1 MSDAFTSTVVE
12 FSTIVDR
19 RAGLRYVGRFMIA
32 PRDDFPSDFERRVTL
47 DFGPGGLL
55 SASSQFEYRPQQ
67 QTMAAAVAKACHG
80 DSHLIVEA
88 GTGVGKSLAYL
99 VPSILH
105 ALEQNRKALVSTH
118 TINLQEQLFY
128 KDIPLVQRLL
138 HPREV
143 KAVLLKG
150 RQNYLCPLRLQRAM
164 SHGGELFA
172 SHEQS
177 EMNRIWEWSQRTKD
191 GTLSDLDPA
200 PYPAVWLQVCSEPHV
215 CTPRTCGMGTECFYQ
230 NARKEAE
237 AAKVLVLN
245 HSLFFNFLAGVEDER
260 MERGYL
266 FHNDFI
272 IFDEAHTV
280 EAVAARHLG
289 LEVSHGSL
297 RYLLH
302 RLLHPKTQKG
312 IVAALRSGEAAKLV
326 QEAEDQTDLF
336 FDRLERSLDFKRAK
350 ELRIREPGL
359 AENTLDLPLTRL
371 YRNLADAARDIEDDV
386 FKAEVQ
392 EAARRVEAMR
402 VSVGEFLSQS
412 REDHVYWIEKYDK
425 RDTKLTFTA
434 APIDVAPQLRTLLFR
449 RENTAILTSATLSVG
464 DGLRYFV
471 NRIGGEDAA
480 TLQVDSPFDYARQMK
495 VYIPKKMPEP
505 AARDL
510 YEGALEKWIRHFVS
524 MTQGKAFV
532 LFTSYATMQKCADAL
547 ASFFRSEKIACLV
560 QGGSLPRHR
569 LLQKF
574 KEDRDS
580 VLFGTDSF
588 WQGVDVPGEAL
599 SNVILTRL
607 PFAVPDHPLTQ
618 AKCERIIAE
627 GGDAFRQ
634 YSLPEAILKFR
645 QGVGRLISTQSDKGI
660 IVILDNRVLTK
671 PYGKAF
677 LAVLP
682 KCPVEVV
689 E

>member
-1 MSDAFTSTVVE
+1 
-12 FSTIVDR
+12 
-19 RAGLRYVGRFMIA
+19 MIA
-32 PRDDFPSDFERRVTL
+32 PLNDFPSEFERQITL
-47 DFGPGGLL
+47 AFGPGGLL
-55 SASSQFEYRPQQ
+55 AKSKDFEYRPQQ
-67 QTMAAAVAKACHG
+67 QTMATAVARACQ
-80 DSHLIVEA
+80 DRSHLIVEA

-99 VPSILH
+99 VPAIFH
-105 ALEQNRKALVSTH
+105 ALAENRKALVSTH

-128 KDIPLVQRLL
+128 KDIPLVQKLL
-138 HPREV
+138 PTEF

-150 RQNYLCPLRLQRAM
+150 RQNYLCPRRLERAM

-172 SHEQS
+172 SREQE
-177 EMNRIWEWSQRTKD
+177 EMKRIWEWSHRTSD

-200 PYPAVWLQVCSEPHV
+200 PDPQVWLQVCSEPHV
-215 CTPRTCGMGTECFYQ
+215 CTARTCGMGTDCFYQ
-230 NARKEAE
+230 RARKEAE
-237 AAKVLVLN
+237 SAKILVLN
-245 HSLFFNFLAGVEDER
+245 HSLFFNFLAGAEGALE
-260 MERGYL
+260 ERGYL

-272 IFDEAHTV
+272 VFDEAHTL
-280 EAVAARHLG
+280 ESVAARHLG
-289 LEVSHGSL
+289 LDISHGSM

-302 RLLHPKTQKG
+302 RLFHPRTQKG
-312 IVAALRSGEAAKLV
+312 IVAALRSGDAMKLV
-326 QEAEDQTDLF
+326 LEAEEEADLF
-336 FDRLERSLDFKRAK
+336 FDRMERSLDFKRGK
-350 ELRIREPGL
+350 EIRLREPGV
-359 AENTLDLPLTRL
+359 AANSLDLPLARL
-371 YRNLADAARDIEDDV
+371 HRNLADAAREIEDEV

-392 EAARRVEAMR
+392 EAARRVEGLR
-402 VSVGEFLSQS
+402 VGIGEFIGQT
-412 REDHVYWIEKYDK
+412 RTDHVYWVERHEK
-425 RDTKLTFTA
+425 RDARLTLTA
-434 APIDVAPQLRTLLFR
+434 APIEVAAQLRKLLFR
-449 RENTAILTSATLSVG
+449 PDNTAIMTSATLAVG

-471 NRIGGEDAA
+471 NRIGGDEAA

-510 YEGALEKWIRHFVS
+510 YEGALAHWIRHFIS

-532 LFTSYATMQKCADAL
+532 LFTSYQTMQRLADTL
-547 ASFFRSEKIACLV
+547 ASFFRSEKIVCLV
-560 QGGSLPRHR
+560 QGGALPRHR

-618 AKCERIIAE
+618 AKCERIIAQ
-627 GGDAFRQ
+627 GGDAFREF
-634 YSLPEAILKFR
+634 SLPEALLKFR
-645 QGVGRLISTQSDKGI
+645 QGVGRLIRTQQDKGI
-660 IVILDNRVLTK
+660 VVILDNRILTK

-677 LAVLP
+677 LSVLP

>member
-1 MSDAFTSTVVE
+1 
-12 FSTIVDR
+12 
-19 RAGLRYVGRFMIA
+19 MIA
-32 PRDDFPSDFERRVTL
+32 PRDDFPSEFERQVNL
-47 DFGPGGLL
+47 AFGPGGLL
-55 SASSQFEYRPQQ
+55 SKSSQFEYRPQQ
-67 QTMAAAVAKACHG
+67 QTMASAVAKACQ
-80 DSHLIVEA
+80 DRTHLIVEA

-99 VPSILH
+99 VPSIFH
-105 ALEQNRKALVSTH
+105 ALAENRKALISTH
-118 TINLQEQLFY
+118 TINLQEQLFH
-128 KDIPLVQRLL
+128 KDIPLVQKLL
-138 HPREV
+138 PTEF

-172 SHEQS
+172 SREQD
-177 EMNRIWEWSQRTKD
+177 EMKRIWEWSIRTRD

-200 PYPAVWLQVCSEPHV
+200 PDPAVWLQVCSEPHV
-215 CTPRTCGMGTECFYQ
+215 CTPRTCGMGTDCFYQ
-230 NARKEAE
+230 RARKEAE
-237 AAKVLVLN
+237 SAKILVLN
-245 HSLFFNFLAGVEDER
+245 HSLFFNFLAGAEAALG
-260 MERGYL
+260 ERGYL
-266 FHNDFI
+266 FHNDFV
-272 IFDEAHTV
+272 IFDEAHTL
-280 EAVAARHLG
+280 ESVAARHLG
-289 LEVSHGSL
+289 LEISHGSL

-302 RLLHPKTQKG
+302 RLFHPRTQKG
-312 IVAALRSGEAAKLV
+312 IVAALHSGDAMKLV
-326 QEAEDQTDLF
+326 LEAEEEADMF
-336 FDRLERSLDFKRAK
+336 FDKLERSLDFKRGK
-350 ELRIREPGL
+350 ELRLREPGI
-359 AENTLDLPLTRL
+359 AENSLDLPLTRL
-371 YRNLADAARDIEDDV
+371 YRNLADAARDIEDEI

-392 EAARRVEAMR
+392 EAARRVEGLR
-402 VSVGEFLSQS
+402 VGLGEFLGQT
-412 REDHVYWIEKYDK
+412 REDHVYWVERYEK
-425 RDTKLTFTA
+425 RDTHLTLTA
-434 APIDVAPQLRTLLFR
+434 APIDVAPQLRKLLFR
-449 RENTAILTSATLSVG
+449 PDNTSIMTSATLAVG

-471 NRIGGEDAA
+471 NRVGGEDATA
-480 TLQVDSPFDYARQMK
+480 LQVDSPFDYARQMR
-495 VYIPKKMPEP
+495 VFIPKKMPEP
-505 AARDL
+505 SARDA
-510 YEGALEKWIRHFVS
+510 YESALAHWIKHFVS

-532 LFTSYATMQKCADAL
+532 LFTSYQTMQKLADTL
-547 ASFFRSEKIACLV
+547 ASFFRSEKIQCLV

-574 KEDRDS
+574 KADRDS

-634 YSLPEAILKFR
+634 FSLPEAILKFR
-645 QGVGRLISTQSDKGI
+645 QGVGRLIRTQQDKGI

-682 KCPVEVV
+682 KCPIEVV

>member
-1 MSDAFTSTVVE
+1 
-12 FSTIVDR
+12 
-19 RAGLRYVGRFMIA
+19 MIA
-32 PRDDFPSDFERRVTL
+32 PRTDFPSAFENEVNL
-47 DFGPGGLL
+47 AFGPGGLL
-55 SASSQFEYRPQQ
+55 SKSSQFEYRPQQ
-67 QTMAAAVAKACHG
+67 QTMASAVAKACQ
-80 DSHLIVEA
+80 DRTHLIVEA

-99 VPSILH
+99 VPSIFH
-105 ALEQNRKALVSTH
+105 ALAENRKALVSTH

-128 KDIPLVQRLL
+128 KDIPLVQKLL
-138 HPREV
+138 PTEF

-172 SHEQS
+172 SREQE
-177 EMNRIWEWSQRTKD
+177 EMKRIWEWSHRTRD

-200 PYPAVWLQVCSEPHV
+200 PDPQVWLQVCSEPHV
-215 CTPRTCGMGTECFYQ
+215 CTPRTCGLGTECFYQ
-230 NARKEAE
+230 RARREAE
-237 AAKVLVLN
+237 SARVLVLN
-245 HSLFFNFLAGVEDER
+245 HSLFFNFLAGAEAALSES
-260 MERGYL
+260 GYL

-272 IFDEAHTV
+272 IFDEAHTL
-280 EAVAARHLG
+280 ESEAARHLG
-289 LEVSHGSL
+289 LEISHGSL

-302 RLLHPKTQKG
+302 RLFHPRTQKG
-312 IVAALRSGEAAKLV
+312 IVAALHSGDAMKLV
-326 QEAEDQTDLF
+326 LEAEDETDMF
-336 FDRLERSLDFKRAK
+336 FDRLQRSLDFKRSK
-350 ELRIREPGL
+350 ELRPREPGI
-359 AENTLDLPLTRL
+359 AGNTLALPLTRL
-371 YRNLADAARDIEDDV
+371 YRVLADAARDIEDEV

-392 EAARRVEAMR
+392 EAARRVEGMR
-402 VSVGEFLSQS
+402 VGIGEFLSQS
-412 REDHVYWIEKYDK
+412 REDHVYWIERYEK
-425 RDTKLTFTA
+425 RDTHLTLTA
-434 APIDVAPQLRTLLFR
+434 APIDVAPQLRKLLFR
-449 RENTAILTSATLSVG
+449 PDNTAIMTSATLAVG

-480 TLQVDSPFDYARQMK
+480 TLQVDSPFDYQRQMR
-495 VYIPKKMPEP
+495 VFIPRKMPEP
-505 AARDL
+505 AAREV
-510 YEGALEKWIRHFVS
+510 YEESLARWIRHFVS

-532 LFTSYATMQKCADAL
+532 LFTSYSTMQKLAESL
-547 ASFFRSEKIACLV
+547 ASFFKSEKITCLV
-560 QGGSLPRHR
+560 QGGALPRHR
-569 LLQKF
+569 MLQKF
-574 KEDRDS
+574 KDDRDS

-634 YSLPEAILKFR
+634 FSLPEAILKFR
-645 QGVGRLISTQSDKGI
+645 QGVGRLIRTQQDKGI
-660 IVILDNRVLTK
+660 VVILDNRVLTK

>member
-1 MSDAFTSTVVE
+1 
-12 FSTIVDR
+12 
-19 RAGLRYVGRFMIA
+19 MIA
-32 PRDDFPSDFERRVTL
+32 PRDDFPSEFERRVNL
-47 DFGPGGLL
+47 AFGPGGLL
-55 SASSQFEYRPQQ
+55 SKSSQFEYRPQQ
-67 QTMAAAVAKACHG
+67 QTMASAVAKACQ
-80 DSHLIVEA
+80 DRTHLIVEA

-99 VPSILH
+99 VPSIFH

-128 KDIPLVQRLL
+128 KDIPLVQKLL
-138 HPREV
+138 PTEF

-172 SHEQS
+172 SREQE
-177 EMNRIWEWSQRTKD
+177 EMKRIWEWSTRTRD

-200 PYPAVWLQVCSEPHV
+200 PDPQVWLQVCSEPHV
-215 CTPRTCGMGTECFYQ
+215 CTPRICGLGTECFYQ
-230 NARKEAE
+230 RARKEADV
-237 AAKVLVLN
+237 AKILVLN
-245 HSLFFNFLAGVEDER
+245 HSLFFNFLAGAEGVLE
-260 MERGYL
+260 ERGYL

-272 IFDEAHTV
+272 IFDEAHTL
-280 EAVAARHLG
+280 EGVAARHLG
-289 LEVSHGSL
+289 LEISHGSL

-302 RLLHPKTQKG
+302 RLFHPRTQKG
-312 IVAALRSGEAAKLV
+312 VVAALRNNEAMKLV
-326 QEAEDQTDLF
+326 LEAEDETDLF
-336 FDRLERSLDFKRAK
+336 FDRLERSLDFKRGK
-350 ELRIREPGL
+350 ELRLREPGI
-359 AENTLDLPLTRL
+359 AENTLDLPLARL
-371 YRNLADAARDIEDDV
+371 YRNLADAARDIEDEV

-392 EAARRVEAMR
+392 EAARRVEGMR
-402 VSVGEFLSQS
+402 VGLGEFLGQT
-412 REDHVYWIEKYDK
+412 RKDHVYWIERYEK
-425 RDTKLTFTA
+425 RDTHLTLTA
-434 APIDVAPQLRTLLFR
+434 APIDVAPQLRKLLFR
-449 RENTAILTSATLSVG
+449 PDNTAIMTSATLAVG

-471 NRIGGEDAA
+471 NRVGGEDAA
-480 TLQVDSPFDYARQMK
+480 TLQVDSPFDYARQMR
-495 VYIPKKMPEP
+495 VFIPKKMPEP
-505 AARDL
+505 VARDA
-510 YEGALEKWIRHFVS
+510 YESALAHWIRHFIK

-532 LFTSYATMQKCADAL
+532 LFTSYQTMQKLADTL
-547 ASFFRSEKIACLV
+547 AAFFRSEKITCLV

-574 KEDRDS
+574 KDDRDS

-634 YSLPEAILKFR
+634 FSLPEAILKFR
-645 QGVGRLISTQSDKGI
+645 QGVGRLIRTQQDKGI
-660 IVILDNRVLTK
+660 VVILDNRVLTK

>member
-1 MSDAFTSTVVE
+1 
-12 FSTIVDR
+12 
-19 RAGLRYVGRFMIA
+19 MIA
-32 PRDDFPSDFERRVTL
+32 PLETFPSDFERQVTL
-47 DFGPGGLL
+47 AFGPGGLL
-55 SASSQFEYRPQQ
+55 ARSKDFEYRPQQ
-67 QTMAAAVAKACHG
+67 QSMATAVARACQNR
-80 DSHLIVEA
+80 SHLIVEA

-99 VPSILH
+99 VPAVFH
-105 ALEQNRKALVSTH
+105 ALEENRKALISTH
-118 TINLQEQLFY
+118 TINLQEQLFH
-128 KDIPLVQRLL
+128 KDIPLVQKLL
-138 HPREV
+138 PTEF

-150 RQNYLCPLRLQRAM
+150 RQNYLCPRRLERAM

-172 SHEQS
+172 NREQ
-177 EMNRIWEWSQRTKD
+177 EELKRIWEWSHRTRD

-200 PYPAVWLQVCSEPHV
+200 PDPQVWLQVCSEPHV
-215 CTPRTCGMGTECFYQ
+215 CTARTCGMGAECFYQ
-230 NARKEAE
+230 RARKEAE
-237 AAKVLVLN
+237 TAKVLVLN
-245 HSLFFNFLAGVEDER
+245 HSLFFNFLAGAETVNE
-260 MERGYL
+260 ERGYL

-272 IFDEAHTV
+272 IFDEAHTL
-280 EAVAARHLG
+280 ESVAARHLG
-289 LEVSHGSL
+289 LEISHGSL

-302 RLLHPKTQKG
+302 RLFHPRTQKG
-312 IVAALRSGEAAKLV
+312 IVAALRSGEAMKLV
-326 QEAEDQTDLF
+326 LEAEEEADLF
-336 FDRLERSLDFKRAK
+336 FDKLERSLDFKRGK
-350 ELRIREPGL
+350 ELRLREPGI

-371 YRNLADAARDIEDDV
+371 YRNLADAAREVEDEV

-392 EAARRVEAMR
+392 EAARRVEGLR
-402 VSVGEFLSQS
+402 VGLGEFISQK
-412 REDHVYWIEKYDK
+412 REDHVYWVERHEK
-425 RDTKLTFTA
+425 RDARLVLTA
-434 APIDVAPQLRTLLFR
+434 APIEVASQLRTLIFR
-449 RENTAILTSATLSVG
+449 PANTAIMTSATLAVG

-471 NRIGGEDAA
+471 NRIGGEEAE

-505 AARDL
+505 GAREI
-510 YEGALEKWIRHFVS
+510 YENALGHWIRHFVS

-532 LFTSYATMQKCADAL
+532 LFTSYQTMQRLADSL
-547 ASFFRSEKIACLV
+547 AHFFRSEKITCFV

-569 LLQKF
+569 MLQRF

-618 AKCERIIAE
+618 AKCERIIAQ
-627 GGDAFRQ
+627 GGDAFREF
-634 YSLPEAILKFR
+634 SLPEALLKFR
-645 QGVGRLISTQSDKGI
+645 QGVGRLIRTQQDKGI
-660 IVILDNRVLTK
+660 VVILDNRVLTK

-689 E
+689 DSAN

>member
-1 MSDAFTSTVVE
+1 
-12 FSTIVDR
+12 
-19 RAGLRYVGRFMIA
+19 
-32 PRDDFPSDFERRVTL
+32 
-47 DFGPGGLL
+47 
-55 SASSQFEYRPQQ
+55 
-67 QTMAAAVAKACHG
+67 
-80 DSHLIVEA
+80 
-88 GTGVGKSLAYL
+88 
-99 VPSILH
+99 
-105 ALEQNRKALVSTH
+105 
-118 TINLQEQLFY
+118 
-128 KDIPLVQRLL
+128 
-138 HPREV
+138 
-143 KAVLLKG
+143 
-150 RQNYLCPLRLQRAM
+150 
-164 SHGGELFA
+164 
-172 SHEQS
+172 
-177 EMNRIWEWSQRTKD
+177 
-191 GTLSDLDPA
+191 
-200 PYPAVWLQVCSEPHV
+200 VWLQVCSEPHV
-215 CTPRTCGMGTECFYQ
+215 CTPRTCGMGNECFYQ

-245 HSLFFNFLAGVEDER
+245 HSLFFNFLAGAEDVLE
-260 MERGYL
+260 ERGYL

-272 IFDEAHTV
+272 IFDEAHTL
-280 EAVAARHLG
+280 ESVAARHLG
-289 LEVSHGSL
+289 LEISHGGL

-302 RLLHPKTQKG
+302 RLFHPRTQKG
-312 IVAALRSGEAAKLV
+312 IVSALRNSEAMNLV
-326 QEAEDQTDLF
+326 LQAGDEADLF
-336 FDRLERSLDFKRAK
+336 FDKLERTLDFKRAK
-350 ELRIREPGL
+350 EIRLREPGI
-359 AENTLDLPLTRL
+359 ADNTLDLPLTRL
-371 YRNLADAARDIEDDV
+371 YRVLADAARDITDEI

-392 EAARRVEAMR
+392 EAARRVEGMR
-402 VSVGEFLSQS
+402 VSFGEFLAQT
-412 REDHVYWIEKYDK
+412 REDHVYWIERHDK
-425 RDTKLTFTA
+425 RETKLTLTA
-434 APIDVAPQLRTLLFR
+434 APVDVAPQLRRLIFR
-449 RENTAILTSATLSVG
+449 PGNTAIMTSATLAVS

-495 VYIPKKMPEP
+495 VFIPKKMPEP
-505 AARDL
+505 TARDA
-510 YEGALEKWIRHFVS
+510 YDDALSHWIRRFIE

-532 LFTSYATMQKCADAL
+532 LFTSYQTMQKQADAL
-547 ASFFRSEKIACLV
+547 ASFFRSEKITCLV
-560 QGGSLPRHR
+560 QGGALPRHR

-645 QGVGRLISTQSDKGI
+645 QGVGRLIRTQQDKGI

-677 LAVLP
+677 LSVLP
-682 KCPVEVV
+682 KCPIEVV

>member
-1 MSDAFTSTVVE
+1 VPLICA
-12 FSTIVDR
+12 
-19 RAGLRYVGRFMIA
+19 AGTRMVNDPMIA
-32 PRDDFPSDFERRVTL
+32 PRDDFPSDLERRVNL

-55 SASSQFEYRPQQ
+55 SKSSQFEYRPQQ
-67 QTMAAAVAKACHG
+67 QAMATAVAKACH
-80 DSHLIVEA
+80 DRTHLIVEA

-99 VPSILH
+99 VPSVLH
-105 ALEQNRKALVSTH
+105 ALEDNRKALVSTH
-118 TINLQEQLFY
+118 TINLQEQLY
-128 KDIPLVQRLL
+128 HKDIPLVQRLVGT
-138 HPREV
+138 EF

-150 RQNYLCPLRLQRAM
+150 RQNYLCPLRLQKAM

-172 SHEQS
+172 SREQ
-177 EMNRIWEWSQRTKD
+177 EEIKRIWEWSQRTSD

-200 PYPAVWLQVCSEPHV
+200 PEANVWLQVCSEAHV
-215 CTPRTCGMGTECFYQ
+215 CTPRTCGQGTECFYQ
-230 NARKEAE
+230 RARKEAE

-245 HSLFFNFLAGVEDER
+245 HSLFFNFLAGAEAVLEEK
-260 MERGYL
+260 GYL

-272 IFDEAHTV
+272 IFDEAHTL
-280 EAVAARHLG
+280 ESVAARHLG
-289 LEVSHGSL
+289 LEISHSGL
-297 RYLLH
+297 RFVLQ
-302 RLLHPKTQKG
+302 RLFNSRTQKG
-312 IVAALRSGEAAKLV
+312 IVTALHDGEGMKLV
-326 QEAEDQTDLF
+326 LEAQEECDLF
-336 FDRLERSLDFKRAK
+336 FDKLERSLRFDRAK
-350 ELRIREPGL
+350 ELRIREPGI
-359 AENTLDLPLTRL
+359 AHNSLDLPLTRL
-371 YRNLADAARDIEDDV
+371 YRNLADAAREVQDDI

-392 EAARRVEAMR
+392 EAARRVEGLR
-402 VSVGEFLSQS
+402 VGLGEFISQS
-412 REDHVYWIEKYDK
+412 RKEHVYWIDK
-425 RDTKLTFTA
+425 NERKDTHLTLTA
-434 APIDVAPQLRTLLFR
+434 APIDVAHDLRRLIFR
-449 RENTAILTSATLSVG
+449 PENTAIMTSATLAVG

-471 NRIGGEDAA
+471 NRVGGEDAA
-480 TLQVDSPFDYARQMK
+480 TLQVDSPFDYARQMR
-495 VYIPKKMPEP
+495 VFIPKKMPEP
-505 AARDL
+505 AARDE
-510 YEGALEKWIRHFVS
+510 YDKALTHWIRHFVS
-524 MTQGKAFV
+524 KTHGKAFV
-532 LFTSYATMQKCADAL
+532 LFTSYQTMQKQADSL
-547 ASFFRSEKIACLV
+547 AAFFRSERITCLV

-569 LLQKF
+569 MLQKF

-645 QGVGRLISTQSDKGI
+645 QGVGRLIRTQSDKGI